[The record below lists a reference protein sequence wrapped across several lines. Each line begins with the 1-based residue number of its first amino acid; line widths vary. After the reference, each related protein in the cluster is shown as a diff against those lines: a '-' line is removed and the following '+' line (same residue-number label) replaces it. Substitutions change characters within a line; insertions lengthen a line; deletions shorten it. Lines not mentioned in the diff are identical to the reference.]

1 MVLLLDD
8 DRDFRSALAANLA
21 DDGIAVQE
29 FGHPDEVPPLS
40 SYERLSMLI
49 IDYQLRGQDGLAFA
63 DRFHAAHPDV
73 PVVMVTA
80 YWTAHLEAEAARRRA
95 YLTLRR
101 KPIDYDEIAGL
112 LPDRR

>member
-21 DDGIAVQE
+21 DDGIAVRE
-29 FGHPDEVPPLS
+29 YAHPHEVPPLGS
-40 SYERLSMLI
+40 FERLSMLI
-49 IDYQLRGQDGLAFA
+49 IDYQLRGEDGLTFA
-63 DRFHAAHPDV
+63 DRFHAVHPEV

-80 YWTAHLEAEAARRRA
+80 YWTAHLEAEAARRG

-101 KPIDYDEIAGL
+101 KPIDYDEIARL
-112 LPDRR
+112 LPTGS